1 MTVADRDALGIPC
14 RRIDEPPRSAGRQRS
29 MRVRLRLSLNRRR
42 FHMHSIAAGIVLVE
56 RVGNNVQLLHS
67 ILLSVD
73 HKVEAHVKEVLM
85 VGRVEQR
92 CDQVAMGRL
101 LSLVYRAELEYPRQ
115 LYHLK
120 LNIGILVEIPEK
132 AILTISTVVLEETT
146 SLCER
151 RAPGAAGRRRS
162 VCFHRI
168 PKSSSWA
175 QITF

>member
-1 MTVADRDALGIPC
+1 
-14 RRIDEPPRSAGRQRS
+14 

-42 FHMHSIAAGIVLVE
+42 FHTDSIAAGIVLVE

-115 LYHLK
+115 LYLK

-132 AILTISTVVLEETT
+132 AILTISIVVLEETT

-151 RAPGAAGRRRS
+151 RASGAAGRRRS